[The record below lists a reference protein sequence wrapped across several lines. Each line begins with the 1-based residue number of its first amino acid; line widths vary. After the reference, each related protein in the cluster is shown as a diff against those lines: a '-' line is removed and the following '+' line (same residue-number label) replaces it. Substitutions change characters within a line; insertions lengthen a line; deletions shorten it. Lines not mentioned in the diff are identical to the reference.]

1 MHNAENDSPIGDQLN
16 RHYPSMNAIAYNI
29 QAEEKEHLVRA
40 NAKRHKLTLI
50 SNELNAETSA
60 FSAGKEVV
68 IISESDTLNAT
79 LLAYLKKQGVQK
91 IITRSHSTE
100 HIDREAAKELQIQI
114 CKLRENI
121 SQEEGAWE
129 IIDLLSS

>member
-1 MHNAENDSPIGDQLN
+1 
-16 RHYPSMNAIAYNI
+16 MNAIAYSI
-29 QAEEKEHLVRA
+29 QAKEKELLVRA

-68 IISESDTLNAT
+68 IISESDSLTAT
-79 LLAYLKKQGVQK
+79 LLAYLKKQGVRK
-91 IITRSHSTE
+91 VITRSHSTE
-100 HIDREAAKELQIQI
+100 HIDHKAAKDLQIQI
-114 CKLRENI
+114 CKLKESI
-121 SQEEGAWE
+121 SPEERAWQ